1 MLFNE
6 VKFEEINLFEVF
18 FEGVLFS
25 DVNYDVEL
33 VNKVKEHL
41 VQGQIRKGAVFEVK
55 WKEILCSEVL

>member
-1 MLFNE
+1 MLINA
-6 VKFEEINLFEVF
+6 VKCEEINFFEVF

-55 WKEILCSEVL
+55 